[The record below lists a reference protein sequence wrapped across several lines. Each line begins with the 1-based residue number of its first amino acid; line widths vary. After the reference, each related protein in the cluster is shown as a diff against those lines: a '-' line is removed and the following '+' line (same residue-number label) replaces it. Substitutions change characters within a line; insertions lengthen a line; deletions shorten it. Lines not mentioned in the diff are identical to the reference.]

1 MTASFGLAMW
11 DDSDGEFA
19 NTLKR
24 ADAAMYRAKTTGR
37 NRVASAESGDG
48 WMTVAA

>member
-1 MTASFGLAMW
+1 MW

-48 WMTVAA
+48 WMTVAG